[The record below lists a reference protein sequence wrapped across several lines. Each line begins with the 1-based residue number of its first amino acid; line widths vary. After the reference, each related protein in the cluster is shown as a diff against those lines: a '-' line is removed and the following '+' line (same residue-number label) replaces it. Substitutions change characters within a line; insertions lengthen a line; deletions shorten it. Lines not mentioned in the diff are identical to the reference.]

1 MYLIGILA
9 AFVSPAAHSLS
20 NIFDAYIIEIC
31 LKNVN
36 DRFYA
41 NITNILGPFA
51 LLLIGPV
58 HMLPVSAIPY
68 VALIGLINVAYLFPY
83 YAALKTT
90 DTSIVAAL
98 FSFRKNIYP
107 VLGLYDCQ

>member
-58 HMLPVSAIPY
+58 HMLPVSAIPLCCSY
-68 VALIGLINVAYLFPY
+68 RLDKCRLSFFLIML
-83 YAALKTT
+83 
-90 DTSIVAAL
+90 
-98 FSFRKNIYP
+98 R
-107 VLGLYDCQ
+107 